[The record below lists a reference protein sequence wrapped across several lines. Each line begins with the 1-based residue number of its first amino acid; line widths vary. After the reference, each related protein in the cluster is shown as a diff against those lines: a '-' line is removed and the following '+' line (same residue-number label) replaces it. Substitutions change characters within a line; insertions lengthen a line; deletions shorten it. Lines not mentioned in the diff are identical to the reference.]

1 MENFDFIF
9 TPITEE
15 TLERQK
21 WIKIHDKEPNGD
33 KFYYWILPLPKD
45 NPDDNCPVLVTT
57 ANDEWE
63 DYGIKKGEY
72 IVEIDGFFGLGG
84 CTNEEE
90 LEILYRALTRK
101 ELE

>member
-1 MENFDFIF
+1 MDFPY

-15 TLERQK
+15 TFERQG
-21 WIKIHDKEPNGD
+21 WIRVDDVEEDGD

-45 NPDDNCPVLVTT
+45 NPDDKCPCLIST
-57 ANDEWE
+57 ADDEWE
-63 DYGIKKGEY
+63 DYNIKKGEY
-72 IVEIDGFFGLGG
+72 IIEIDGLLGLGG

-90 LEILYRALTRK
+90 LEILYRALTRT